1 MSVCCECCVLS
12 GRGLCDELITR
23 QEESYRMWCVVVCDL
38 ETSRMRRAWSALGR
52 SATGKKIMNRN
63 ISPTN
68 KNTYIRFLGQDAVC
82 LGVKLG
88 LAA

>member
-1 MSVCCECCVLS
+1 M
-12 GRGLCDELITR
+12 TR
-23 QEESYRMWCVVVCDL
+23 VGPQRH
-38 ETSRMRRAWSALGR
+38 R
-52 SATGKKIMNRN
+52 KKEIMNRN